1 MSGAAP
7 ALPKSVAL
15 AQAVGAR
22 VKALEASQWQSA
34 EQIAQMQHAALGRL
48 AAFANDYSPF
58 FRRRLAGAGLA
69 PEDLARPDGFA
80 FLPPM
85 ERRALQSATDIF
97 SKGVP
102 PAHHPVGR
110 TQTSGSTGEPVMVA
124 RTRVSTLDW
133 LAITMRDYIWHG
145 ADFTRPLAVV
155 RANIPSLSRNPDWG
169 APANLLRHTAP
180 SISIPITLSAAEIFA
195 LLAEVRPG
203 NLLIYPGTLRALV
216 DHAVSTG
223 SRLPGLQAIRSIGE
237 TLSPELR
244 ADAQAVFGAAV
255 TDAYSAQEVG
265 YIALECPDSGLYH
278 TMAETMIVEVLKD
291 DGVPCAPGET
301 GRVVLTDLRNLAT
314 PLIRY
319 AIGDHAEVA
328 APCRCGRGLPT
339 LKRILGRE
347 RNLIL
352 MLDGTRHW
360 PLVGFHRF
368 REIAPVSQYQMIQR
382 TREEIEV
389 RLVTERPL
397 TPDEEQG
404 LTHRIQTSLGYP
416 FRLDFVYFPDRL
428 PVPPSGK
435 FEEFMS
441 LV

>member
-22 VKALEASQWQSA
+22 VKALEASQWQPA
-34 EQIAQMQHAALGRL
+34 AQLAQMQFAALGRL
-48 AAFANDYSPF
+48 AAFANTYSPF
-58 FRRRLAGAGLA
+58 FHRRLAAAGLS
-69 PEDLARPDGFA
+69 PDDLARPAGFA
-80 FLPPM
+80 ALPPM
-85 ERRALQSATDIF
+85 ERRALQRAADIF

-102 PAHHPVGR
+102 PAHHPLNR
-110 TQTSGSTGEPVMVA
+110 TQTSGSTGEPVTVV
-124 RTRVSTLDW
+124 RTRVNNLDW
-133 LAITMRDYIWHG
+133 LALTMRDYTWHG
-145 ADFTRPLAVV
+145 ADFARPLAVV
-155 RANIPSLSRNPDWG
+155 RANIPGLSRNPDWG
-169 APANLLRHTAP
+169 APASLLRHTGP
-180 SISIPITLSAAEIFA
+180 SIAIPIALSAAEIFA
-195 LLAEVRPG
+195 LLEEVRPG
-203 NLLIYPGTLRALV
+203 NLLAYPGTLRALV
-216 DHAVSTG
+216 DHAVATG
-223 SRLPGLQAIRSIGE
+223 ARLEGLKAIRSIGE

-244 ADAQAVFGAAV
+244 TDARNTFGAPV
-255 TDAYSAQEVG
+255 TDVYSAQEVG

-291 DGVPCAPGET
+291 DGTPCAPGET

-319 AIGDHAEVA
+319 AIGDHAEAA
-328 APCRCGRGLPT
+328 APCPCGRGLPT

-352 MLDGTRHW
+352 MRDGTRHW

-382 TREEIEV
+382 TPEEIEV

-397 TPDEEQG
+397 TPQEEQG
-404 LTHRIQTSLGYP
+404 LTQRIQTSLGHP
-416 FRLDFVYFPDRL
+416 FRLSFVYFPDRL
-428 PVPPSGK
+428 PIPASGK